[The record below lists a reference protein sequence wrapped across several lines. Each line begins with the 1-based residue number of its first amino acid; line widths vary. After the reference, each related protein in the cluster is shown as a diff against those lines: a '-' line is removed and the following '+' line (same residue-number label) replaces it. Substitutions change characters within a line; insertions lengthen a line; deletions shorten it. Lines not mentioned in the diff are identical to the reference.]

1 MKLLLTRIRLVIAL
15 GALTL
20 SLVFPPALTAAAER
34 PSGAGHVLLWLLG
47 LNLAREQEP
56 GRKVDVNTA
65 TVEELA
71 AVPRLERRQAE
82 SIITNRPYATL
93 HDLARAGLSR
103 RLIERL
109 AGWLTVDLA
118 APSAFPGAA
127 KAKPPRQ

>member
-1 MKLLLTRIRLVIAL
+1 MKLLLTRIRLVVAV

-20 SLVFPPALTAAAER
+20 SLVFPPAFTTAAER
-34 PSGAGHVLLWLLG
+34 PSAAGHVLLWLLG
-47 LNLAREQEP
+47 LNLAREQGP

-71 AVPRLERRQAE
+71 AVPRLERHQAQ
-82 SIITNRPYATL
+82 SITTNRPYATL

-103 RLIERL
+103 RLIEHL
-109 AGWLTVDLA
+109 AGSLTVDPD
-118 APSAFPGAA
+118 APSAFPGPA